1 MTELSKE
8 LKEKLATI
16 NKPATT
22 TTANNQTEEK
32 VYAVYLTIQE
42 IMLAEEALFDRSA
55 VLSAIADVNV
65 YQNRK
70 DKGEA
75 LDKKVLRIEKIA
87 RKIAQPLDEM
97 YAANDS
103 LAHA

>member
-16 NKPATT
+16 NKPAATT
-22 TTANNQTEEK
+22 QTEEK